1 MGIGD
6 RAVSYYDEA
15 GLLKQTQ
22 LSFVSFPGV
31 LRENAV
37 LKDLNEQRSDSEYVK
52 AHTVV
57 ITRDTELDLIEP
69 FVPKRKR

>member
-1 MGIGD
+1 M
-6 RAVSYYDEA
+6 
-15 GLLKQTQ
+15 
-22 LSFVSFPGV
+22 SFPGV